1 MARSLVFLV
10 PPEFKGENQGL
21 HIQHVAS
28 MEWLLSRSA
37 GWRMEVMD
45 LSNPRLEEVSAAADL
60 VVVHMLDH
68 KKAEGVIRLRRAAGL
83 ATVFE
88 ITDNFLDLG
97 PWLPKRHRL
106 RSPLVRQRIL
116 YHAWLCDAAQVYAR
130 PLARLFASVNRRIA
144 VLDPYVPIA
153 EPEACRPLEGAPL
166 VLGWAGTTSHESDLA
181 RVAPAI
187 LEFCRRRPDTIFAFM
202 GDPSLFQR
210 HFAALPPGQARVR
223 PFSPYEDFLA
233 FVRTW
238 DLGLAPL
245 GREGFNN
252 GRSDTKFATYAACG
266 VAPLLERHPVHA
278 PHGGTGLLFDG
289 PAELAVLLERLHADR
304 GLARRV
310 ARRAQAWARSAR
322 GADRLLEQRIR
333 FFESLAPRG
342 SGPAGP
348 PGPDIPGLEAAVQA
362 SPLDRLRRDH
372 RSWERRIDFFREML
386 RHQPY
391 DYIALRAVIADR
403 EAGAGDEAELDS
415 LYERLCLVAP
425 EAVPDRRRPPSLR
438 DFLPA

>member
-10 PPEFKGENQGL
+10 PPEFRGENQGL
-21 HIQHVAS
+21 YVQHVAS
-28 MEWLLSRSA
+28 MERLLDRA
-37 GWRMEVMD
+37 DGWRMEVMD
-45 LSNPRLEEVSAAADL
+45 LSNPRLEEASAAADL
-60 VVVHMLDH
+60 IVVHMLDH
-68 KKAEGVIRLRRAAGL
+68 MSAEGVILRRRAAGL
-83 ATVFE
+83 PTVFE

-130 PLARLFASVNRRIA
+130 PLARLFESVNARIA

-153 EPEACRPLEGAPL
+153 EPEPGPPVEGAPL

-181 RVAPAI
+181 RIAPAVV
-187 LEFCRRRPDTIFAFM
+187 EFCRRRPDTIFAFM
-202 GDPSLFQR
+202 GDGALFQR
-210 HFAALPPGQARVR
+210 HFAALAPGQARVR

-266 VAPLLERHPVHA
+266 VAPLLEMHPVHS

-289 PAELAVLLERLHADR
+289 PAELTALLEQLHSDR
-304 GLARRV
+304 GLARKV
-310 ARRAQAWARSAR
+310 GRRAKAWARRER
-322 GADRLLEQRIR
+322 GADRLREQRIR
-333 FFESLAPRG
+333 FYESLAA
-342 SGPAGP
+342 SGPAP
-348 PGPDIPGLEAAVQA
+348 RPRGPDIPGLEAAVQGA
-362 SPLDRLRRDH
+362 ALHRLRRGH

-391 DYIALRAVIADR
+391 DYIALRTVIADC
-403 EAGAGDEAELDS
+403 EAGDCGEAELDS

-425 EAVPDRRRPPSLR
+425 EAVPERRRPPSLR

>member
-1 MARSLVFLV
+1 MERSLVFLV

-21 HIQHVAS
+21 YIQHIAS
-28 MEWLLSRSA
+28 MQWLLDRAA

-60 VVVHMLDH
+60 IVVHMLDH
-68 KKAEGVIRLRRAAGL
+68 MRAEGVIRRRRAAGL
-83 ATVFE
+83 PTVFE

-130 PLARLFASVNRRIA
+130 PLARLFESVNRKIA

-153 EPEACRPLEGAPL
+153 DEEPDPPLEGGPL

-181 RVAPAI
+181 RIAPAVV
-187 LEFCRRRPDTIFAFM
+187 EFCRRRPDSIFAFM
-202 GDPSLFQR
+202 GDESLFQR
-210 HFAALPPGQARVR
+210 HFAALAPGQTRVR

-233 FVRTW
+233 FVRSW

-278 PHGGTGLLFDG
+278 PHEGTGLLFDG
-289 PAELAVLLERLHADR
+289 AAGLTTLLERLYADR
-304 GLARRV
+304 GLARK
-310 ARRAQAWARSAR
+310 AGRRSHAWARRER
-322 GADRLLEQRIR
+322 GADRLREQRIR
-333 FFESLAPRG
+333 FYESLAPRG
-342 SGPAGP
+342 SAPAQP
-348 PGPDIPGLEAAVQA
+348 PGRDIPGMEAAVHGSA
-362 SPLDRLRRDH
+362 LDRLRRDH
-372 RSWERRIDFFREML
+372 RSWERRVDFFREML

-391 DYIALRAVIADR
+391 DYIALRALIAEC
-403 EAGAGDEAELDS
+403 EAGGGDQAELDS
-415 LYERLCLVAP
+415 LYKRLCLVAP